1 MEGGVGVQSKTAVK
15 RRVNILAMLIMCVIG
30 FIWILPLIWV
40 ALNSFRTNHEFLQ
53 AYSVFSGPLDYL
65 KNIVPWKWKVVSYTQ
80 LFTGEGVN
88 GSVDMLRMILNS
100 LIVSGASTAIVL
112 VITSL
117 SAYAYER
124 LKFPNGEKIFWT
136 LFLLSLF
143 PNTVSIIP
151 LYKICYAIGWMN
163 NLNALIWP
171 CVTGVMNI
179 LLLRNFMKSIPRE
192 LDEAARI
199 DGAGSFAVYIRVILP
214 CMKPVLM
221 VVALFAFKH
230 SWNDYLWPSI
240 VMTGAKNLTLTA
252 GFRSLHIQLEANYW
266 ATLQAAT
273 ILSIMFPFVIYIVAQ
288 NYFLRGISITAAVKG

>member
-1 MEGGVGVQSKTAVK
+1 MKSVTVVK
-15 RRVNILAMLIMCVIG
+15 RRVNLLVLLIMVVIG
-30 FIWILPLIWV
+30 FFWILPLIWV
-40 ALNSFRTNHEFLQ
+40 GLNSFRTNHEFLQ
-53 AYSVFSGPLDYL
+53 AYTVFSGPWDYL
-65 KNIVPWKWKVVSYTQ
+65 KNIVPWEWTLISYKQ

-100 LIVSGASTAIVL
+100 LIVSVSSTVIVL
-112 VITSL
+112 VITTL
-117 SAYAYER
+117 SAFAYER
-124 LKFPNGEKIFWT
+124 LHFPNGEKIFWT
-136 LFLLSLF
+136 LFLLNLF

-151 LYKICYAIGWMN
+151 QYKICYAIGWLN

-179 LLLRNFMKSIPRE
+179 LLLRNFMKSIPKE

-199 DGAGSFAVYIRVILP
+199 DGASSFAVYIRVIVP

-221 VVALFAFKH
+221 VVGLFAFKH
-230 SWNDYLWPSI
+230 AWNDYLWPSI
-240 VMTGAKNLTLTA
+240 VMTGSKNLTLTA
-252 GFRSLHIQLEANYW
+252 GLRNLHMQLEANYW

-273 ILSIMFPFVIYIVAQ
+273 ILSILFPFVLYLVAQ